1 MASTPPSQLRPPE
14 QTPSAKA
21 AFCRGLSD
29 GMLAATP
36 KHPAYLVFTVPGTLY
51 KLHLVPE
58 PGQSASKGAK
68 LVGTITCDA
77 RRVDRV
83 AGGGRFVEPLVGR
96 PRRVQG
102 TIIAVDAANNHLVLD
117 CGGGTVPGFEQ
128 SLVMTA
134 RLTDARN
141 RAAEYHIGE
150 LVCFDCPGESKF
162 ELKPSARN

>member
-14 QTPSAKA
+14 QNSSGKPS
-21 AFCRGLSD
+21 FCRGVSD

-36 KHPAYLVFTVPGTLY
+36 KHPAYVVFTVPGTLY

-68 LVGTITCDA
+68 LVGTISCDA

-102 TIIAVDAANNHLVLD
+102 TIIAIDAASNRLVLD

-134 RLTDARN
+134 RLTDERN
-141 RAAEYHIGE
+141 RASEYHAGE
-150 LVCFDCPGESKF
+150 LVCFDCAGESKF
-162 ELKPSARN
+162 ELKPSTRS